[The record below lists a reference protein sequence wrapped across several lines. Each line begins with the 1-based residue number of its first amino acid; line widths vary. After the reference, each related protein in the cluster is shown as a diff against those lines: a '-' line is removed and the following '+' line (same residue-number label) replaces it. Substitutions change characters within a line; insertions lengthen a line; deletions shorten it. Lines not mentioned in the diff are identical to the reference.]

1 VLAGQGHTFTPV
13 TAAVATAALLAWKER
28 LAGLSLGRSE
38 TELRSAIMLAIL
50 AFIVYPGLPDTP
62 LDPWGL
68 VEPRTAWL
76 TVLLIAAMGFA
87 NYILLKLYGARG
99 VEMTGFLGGLVNST
113 VTVTELATR
122 ARETGGRLAEVAY
135 RGVLLST
142 AAMAVRNA
150 VLLAI
155 LAVGVLWTSVIPLV
169 LMLIASL
176 ALARRRA
183 GNASVEKAPSV
194 RLESPFSLQSA
205 LRFGLIFVLLQ
216 VAATLGERALGEFG
230 FYAVSIVAGL
240 VSSASGV
247 AAAATLAAHG
257 TISVPEAGLGVVL
270 NSLASTAIK
279 VPLVARISGD
289 RLLTARVALALG
301 VVMIVGVLGTFV
313 PLAPLQTLAAPR

>member
-1 VLAGQGHTFTPV
+1 
-13 TAAVATAALLAWKER
+13 
-28 LAGLSLGRSE
+28 
-38 TELRSAIMLAIL
+38 M
-50 AFIVYPGLPDTP
+50 
-62 LDPWGL
+62 
-68 VEPRTAWL
+68 
-76 TVLLIAAMGFA
+76 
-87 NYILLKLYGARG
+87 
-99 VEMTGFLGGLVNST
+99 
-113 VTVTELATR
+113 
-122 ARETGGRLAEVAY
+122 
-135 RGVLLST
+135 LLST

-169 LMLIASL
+169 LMLLASL
-176 ALARRRA
+176 ALARRRRT
-183 GNASVEKAPSV
+183 GNAVVEEAPAV

-205 LRFGLIFVLLQ
+205 LRFGLIFLLLQ
-216 VAATLGERALGEFG
+216 IAATLGERVLGEFG

-301 VVMIVGVLGTFV
+301 LVMVVGILGTFV
-313 PLAPLQTLAAPR
+313 PLVPLQTLAAAH